1 MATEKSKTQQ
11 GQNVPVGRPV
21 AGPIPTDQEMD
32 RWFGDVMGRSWGK
45 LALPDWWR
53 RRELVPRQ
61 PAIEITDEKDAV
73 IVKAEIPGLKKEN
86 LQVSLSNSLLTIGG
100 ERKQEQEKK
109 GKNFFYSERSYGSFS
124 RSIQLPA
131 DVLAEQASATF
142 KDGILEVRLPKT
154 EEAKRK
160 AVKIKVE

>member
-1 MATEKSKTQQ
+1 
-11 GQNVPVGRPV
+11 
-21 AGPIPTDQEMD
+21 MD
-32 RWFGDVMGRSWGK
+32 RWFNDVLGRPWGK

-53 RRELVPRQ
+53 RRELIPRQ
-61 PAIEITDEKDAV
+61 PAIEVTEDKDTV
-73 IVKAEIPGLKKEN
+73 IVKAEIPGLKKED
-86 LQVSLSNSLLTIGG
+86 LRVDLSNTLLTIGG

-109 GKNFFYSERSYGSFS
+109 GKGFYYSERSYGSFS
-124 RSIQLPA
+124 RTIQLPA